1 MEAAMAASP
10 LTVVAVHGNGGG
22 AFRFSLLP
30 RPLADGVSLRAI
42 TLPGFEGVPLPAGQV
57 TVATFAD
64 ALAEELRAID
74 GDRVVLG
81 HGIGGSI
88 ALDALG
94 RHAGIAEGLILHA
107 PVGARL
113 DERLFPRIMSTP
125 AVRSTVKWAIGAQL
139 TRMIAGRLLF
149 RGTPAGFTDRFL
161 AEYRRCEAFGAMFEI
176 LTAEWFDALEPIDL
190 PAAVL
195 WGEHDRVLGSDQATE
210 IEALA
215 PGADRVV
222 VPGWGHFPMIDDPGD
237 YATRIAE
244 LARGLVAGS

>member
-1 MEAAMAASP
+1 MAATS

-30 RPLADGVSLRAI
+30 RPLADGVAFHAI
-42 TLPGFEGVPLPAGQV
+42 TLPGFEGVPLPAGPI

-64 ALAEELRAID
+64 ALAEELQAID
-74 GDRVVLG
+74 GRRIVLG

-94 RHAGIAEGLILHA
+94 RHRGIAEGLILHA

-113 DERLFPRIMSTP
+113 DERLFPRVMSTP
-125 AVRSTVKWAIGAQL
+125 AVRSTVKWAISAQL

-149 RGTPAGFTDRFL
+149 RGAPAGFTDRFL
-161 AEYRRCEAFGAMFEI
+161 AEYRRCEAFGTMFEI
-176 LTAEWFDALEPIDL
+176 LTAEWFDALEPLDM

-195 WGEHDRVLGSDQATE
+195 WGEHDRVLGSDQAAE
-210 IEALA
+210 IETLVPLA
-215 PGADRVV
+215 ERIV

-237 YATRIAE
+237 YADRIAGIAAD
-244 LARGLVAGS
+244 LADRS